1 MKSKKLQGIFG
12 ETFILVL
19 LFSTVFH
26 LQKPVSQIFFNLF
39 CSGDNSDSDSEIS
52 QNCIEK
58 QIMPS
63 KTTVN
68 WLFNDTCYF
77 SRKHAIHPKYN
88 LWTLRKNDSST
99 PRNIPE
105 NTNEHTRDY
114 FHHVSLPICLR

>member
-39 CSGDNSDSDSEIS
+39 CSGGNSDSEIS

-58 QIMPS
+58 QIMLS

-68 WLFNDTCYF
+68 WLFNDILF
-77 SRKHAIHPKYN
+77 
-88 LWTLRKNDSST
+88 
-99 PRNIPE
+99 
-105 NTNEHTRDY
+105 
-114 FHHVSLPICLR
+114 F